1 MGLLEQKV
9 VIVTGGAQGI
19 GLCAAERFA
28 AEGAI
33 VAIWDFNAGKGSE
46 AESQLRQ
53 KGHDVSFMQVNVTDM
68 ASVRAAVET
77 LMQETGRIDVLV
89 NNAGITRD
97 ASLLKMTEE
106 QWQQVIDVNLG
117 GVFHCTQA
125 VAPVMVEQKS
135 GCIINTSSV
144 VGLYGNFGQTNYVA
158 TKSGVIGMTKVW
170 ARELG
175 RKGIR
180 VNAVA
185 PGFIATDMV
194 ETIPENI
201 IEQIV
206 GKTPLAR
213 MGNPE
218 DIANA
223 YVYLASDMA
232 SFVSGTVLSV
242 DGGLVL

>member
-1 MGLLEQKV
+1 MGMLEQKV

-46 AESQLRQ
+46 AESHLRQ
-53 KGHDVSFMQVNVTDM
+53 KGHDVRFMQVNVTDM

-144 VGLYGNFGQTNYVA
+144 VGLYGNYGQTNYVA

-175 RKGIR
+175 RKGVR

>member
-46 AESQLRQ
+46 AESHLRQ
-53 KGHDVSFMQVNVTDM
+53 KGHDVRFMQVNVTDM
-68 ASVRAAVET
+68 ASVKAAVGT

-125 VAPVMVEQKS
+125 VAPVMVEQGS

-185 PGFIATDMV
+185 PGFIATEMV
-194 ETIPENI
+194 ETIPAKV
-201 IEQIV
+201 IEQMV
-206 GKTPLAR
+206 SKTPLAR
-213 MGNPE
+213 MGDPV

-223 YVYLASDMA
+223 YVYLASDLA

>member
-46 AESQLRQ
+46 AESHLRQ
-53 KGHDVSFMQVNVTDM
+53 KGHDVRFMQVNVTDM

-144 VGLYGNFGQTNYVA
+144 VGLYGNYGQTNYVA

>member
-33 VAIWDFNAGKGSE
+33 VAIWDFNTEKGAA

-53 KGHDVSFMQVNVTDM
+53 NGHDVRFKQVNVADM
-68 ASVRAAVET
+68 ASVKAAVEA
-77 LMQETGRIDVLV
+77 LVQETGRIDVLV

-144 VGLYGNFGQTNYVA
+144 VGLYGNYGQTNYVA

-213 MGNPE
+213 MGKPE

-223 YVYLASDMA
+223 YVYLASSLA